1 MYVNHTANMKHD
13 EMNSFLCSEKL
24 LFEDQIVALYFKLIA
39 LCLKDAV
46 ACNRKHKYLGQI
58 PLSDT

>member
-1 MYVNHTANMKHD
+1 MYVNHTANTKND
-13 EMNSFLCSEKL
+13 EMHSFLFHEKL
-24 LFEDQIVALYFKLIA
+24 LFKNQIVALYFTLIA

-46 ACNRKHKYLGQI
+46 AYHRKHKYLGQI

>member
-1 MYVNHTANMKHD
+1 MANMKHE
-13 EMNSFLCSEKL
+13 EMNSFLCFGIL
-24 LFEDQIVALYFKLIA
+24 LFRNQILALYFKLIA

-46 ACNRKHKYLGQI
+46 PCNKKHIYLGQI